1 MKYGKA
7 YGGADPEMTEGD
19 WFQVIVKYPYFEAR
33 PTDPTELRPEPE
45 AQSRLESRLKSRLES
60 RLAAKGILLV
70 KDVEVGKA
78 QQATGLGHKTVSGEW
93 HMQIRRLL
101 DLEMIEMN
109 MPDKPKN
116 RFTEIPTD

>member
-33 PTDPTELRPEPE
+33 HTDPTELRPEPE
-45 AQSRLESRLKSRLES
+45 AQSRLELRLKSRLES

-78 QQATGLGHKTVSGEW
+78 QPATGLGHKTVSGEW

-109 MPDKPKN
+109 MPDKSKN

>member
-19 WFQVIVKYPYFEAR
+19 GFQVIVKYPYFEAR
-33 PTDPTELRPEPE
+33 HTDPTELRPELE
-45 AQSRLESRLKSRLES
+45 ARSRLES
-60 RLAAKGILLV
+60 RLAAKVMLLI

-78 QQATGLGHKTVSGEW
+78 QPTTGLGHKTVSGEW
-93 HMQIRRLL
+93 HKQIRRLL
-101 DLEMIEMN
+101 DLEMIEMT